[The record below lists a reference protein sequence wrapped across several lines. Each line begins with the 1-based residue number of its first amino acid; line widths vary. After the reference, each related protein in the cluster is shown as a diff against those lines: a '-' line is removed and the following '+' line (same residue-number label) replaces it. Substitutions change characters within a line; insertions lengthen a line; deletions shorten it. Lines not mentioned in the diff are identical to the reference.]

1 MNKKYQKY
9 IDYIVKDI
17 EPPYFKSLEPYG
29 LKKEE
34 IDLVLTKVFN
44 QPVRI
49 VGHSVI
55 GKQEGVIYSES
66 WEGYWEIKEYS
77 KEGNLILWKNS
88 SGTIRKWDNEGNI
101 LYEATGNGY
110 YARWEYDEDGNET
123 LYATSD
129 GVLMV
134 NRNARKSK
142 IRYEL

>member
-1 MNKKYQKY
+1 MNNKYKKY
-9 IDYIVKDI
+9 IDYIAKDI
-17 EPPYFKSLEPYG
+17 EPPYFKSLDPYE
-29 LKKEE
+29 LFSHEKEDVFS
-34 IDLVLTKVFN
+34 IIFN

-49 VGHSVI
+49 FGCSII

-66 WEGYWEIKEYS
+66 YEGYWEMKEYS

-101 LYEATGNGY
+101 LYERSGNGY
-110 YARWEYDEDGNET
+110 HARWEYDENGNET

-134 NRNARKSK
+134 NGKASKSK

>member
-1 MNKKYQKY
+1 MNNKLKY
-9 IDYIVKDI
+9 INYIAKDI
-17 EPPYFKSLEPYG
+17 EPPYFKSLEPYE
-29 LKKEE
+29 LLSKEE
-34 IDLVLTKVFN
+34 EYVFSIIFK

-66 WEGYWEIKEYS
+66 YEGYWEIREYS
-77 KEGNLILWKNS
+77 EDGFLILWKNS

-101 LYEATGNGY
+101 LYEERGNGY
-110 YARWEYDEDGNET
+110 WVRWEYDEDGNET

-134 NRNARKSK
+134 NGKASKSK

>member
-1 MNKKYQKY
+1 MNKYKKY
-9 IDYIVKDI
+9 IEYIANDI
-17 EPPYFKSLEPYG
+17 EPPYFKSLEPYE
-29 LKKEE
+29 LLSHEKEDVFS
-34 IDLVLTKVFN
+34 IIFN
-44 QPVRI
+44 QDVRI
-49 VGHSVI
+49 FGHCVI

-66 WEGYWEIKEYS
+66 YEGYWEMKEYS

-101 LYEATGNGY
+101 LYERSGNGY
-110 YARWEYDEDGNET
+110 HARWEYDENGNET

-134 NRNARKSK
+134 NGNASKSK

>member
-9 IDYIVKDI
+9 IEYIAKDI
-17 EPPYFKSLEPYG
+17 EPPYFKSLEPYE
-29 LKKEE
+29 LLSKEKE
-34 IDLVLTKVFN
+34 DVFSIIFN

-66 WEGYWEIKEYS
+66 CEGYWEIKEYS
-77 KEGNLILWKNS
+77 EDGFLILWKNS

-134 NRNARKSK
+134 NSKASKSK
-142 IRYEL
+142 IRYE

>member
-1 MNKKYQKY
+1 ML
-9 IDYIVKDI
+9 
-17 EPPYFKSLEPYG
+17 S
-29 LKKEE
+29 KEE
-34 IDLVLTKVFN
+34 EDVFSIIFN

-55 GKQEGVIYSES
+55 GKQEGVIYSETCGS
-66 WEGYWEIKEYS
+66 YWEIKEYS
-77 KEGNLILWKNS
+77 EDGFLILWKNS
-88 SGTIRKWDNEGNI
+88 SGTIRKWDNEGNT

-110 YARWEYDEDGNET
+110 WVRWEYDEDGNIS

-134 NRNARKSK
+134 NSKASKSK